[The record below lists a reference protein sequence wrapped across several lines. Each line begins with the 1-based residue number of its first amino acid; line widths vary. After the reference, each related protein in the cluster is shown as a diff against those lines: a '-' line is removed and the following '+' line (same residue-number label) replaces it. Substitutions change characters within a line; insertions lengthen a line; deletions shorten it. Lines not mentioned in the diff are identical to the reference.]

1 MTLQRHHL
9 IYLQPDADFAVAS
22 IHEDKKMIEEQV
34 SLWLEKG
41 FPCIYA
47 KQLVHQETINLGL
60 TLLYAKKKHR
70 VGLQV
75 APSFV
80 QKQKPLPQLLEMR
93 DFFSFY
99 YGIKKVDTLIKL
111 LPISDIAVYG
121 SFLFHYVSGYSF
133 VVRASDLDLL
143 ILYQDYSLVDLRESI
158 AALSKKFNRIIDGEV
173 RFPYLG
179 DIPIKELL
187 HLSAKK
193 LLCKSK
199 DKVTLLSRAELYEHY
214 PLL

>member
-1 MTLQRHHL
+1 MSLQRHHL
-9 IYLQPDADFAVAS
+9 IYLQADADFAVTS
-22 IHEDKKMIEEQV
+22 IHENKKMIEKQV

-41 FPCIYA
+41 LPCIYA
-47 KQLVHQETINLGL
+47 KQLMHQETINLGL
-60 TLLYAKKKHR
+60 TLLHAGNKHR

-75 APSFV
+75 VPSFV
-80 QKQKPLPQLLEMR
+80 QKQKSLPQLLEMQ
-93 DFFSFY
+93 DFFSSY
-99 YGIKKVDTLIKL
+99 YGIKKLDTFIKL

-133 VVRASDLDLL
+133 VDHTSDLDLL
-143 ILYQDYSLVDLRESI
+143 ISYQNYSLVDLSESI
-158 AALSKKFNRIIDGEV
+158 TALTKKLNRIIDGEV
-173 RFPYLG
+173 RFPCLG

-193 LLCKSK
+193 LLCKSR

>member
-34 SLWLEKG
+34 YLWLEKDL
-41 FPCIYA
+41 PCIYA
-47 KQLVHQETINLGL
+47 KQLAQETITLGL
-60 TLLYAKKKHR
+60 TLLHAKKKHR
-70 VGLQV
+70 IGLQV

-93 DFFSFY
+93 DFFSSC

-133 VVRASDLDLL
+133 VDRASDLDLL